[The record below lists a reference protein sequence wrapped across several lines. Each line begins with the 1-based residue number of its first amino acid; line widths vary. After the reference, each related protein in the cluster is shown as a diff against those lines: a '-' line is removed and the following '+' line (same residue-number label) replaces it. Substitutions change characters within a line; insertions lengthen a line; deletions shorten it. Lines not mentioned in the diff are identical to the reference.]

1 MIAVCSSGTGNTRS
15 GRTMRNK
22 KVLVIVGLAAA
33 VLMAGT
39 ADGSMTIRGLETTE
53 GKIFLKTNDGS
64 ITIRWDFM

>member
-1 MIAVCSSGTGNTRS
+1 
-15 GRTMRNK
+15 MRNK